1 MITFDGANNDVYGV
15 ATYVL
20 AQSSEDA
27 VANNGTQVT
36 CWGPLCRFTESRRL
50 IISRGNFLRKFHEEQ
65 SLIAIKRLKG
75 PLLNYDVWTTTGY
88 LAHWRMVS
96 VKTIGDKI
104 GFVENCIVKSIT
116 YFFVIIINAT
126 FIPINKAI
134 IEINKF

>member
-36 CWGPLCRFTESRRL
+36 CWGPLCGFTESRRL
-50 IISRGNFLRKFHEEQ
+50 IIPRARAHFLRKFNEEQ

-75 PLLNYDVWTTTGY
+75 PLLNYDVWTTTG
-88 LAHWRMVS
+88 
-96 VKTIGDKI
+96 
-104 GFVENCIVKSIT
+104 
-116 YFFVIIINAT
+116 
-126 FIPINKAI
+126 
-134 IEINKF
+134 